1 MLLGKKIS
9 FADPS
14 VRPPIALSNKVLA
27 ILFILLVFDVGKTY
41 AMHNDN
47 LIVTDGIFYKADTL
61 QKFTG
66 VTTGKEQ
73 FTIENGILE
82 GPYSRFYDNGRL
94 REEGSFSK
102 GKMQGIIYYYYPN
115 GQLKRIANYQF
126 GIKDGEMV
134 EYWSNGMMFAQFLFK
149 NDLEN
154 GKQIIYSRTG
164 GINYTLSGIYVN
176 GTKVASFTN

>member
-1 MLLGKKIS
+1 MRSNKNTIFPDRAIRS
-9 FADPS
+9 
-14 VRPPIALSNKVLA
+14 PIARSIKLLSLLL
-27 ILFILLVFDVGKTY
+27 ILFMFYAAKTY

-73 FTIENGILE
+73 FSIENGILE

-94 REEGSFSK
+94 REEGNFSK

-164 GINYTLSGIYVN
+164 NINYVLSGIYVD
-176 GTKVASFTN
+176 GTKVASFPN

>member
-1 MLLGKKIS
+1 MRSKKNTT
-9 FADPS
+9 FADS
-14 VRPPIALSNKVLA
+14 TYRSPIGLSINLLSL
-27 ILFILLVFDVGKTY
+27 LFLLLMFDVGKTH

-73 FTIENGILE
+73 FSIENGILE

-94 REEGSFSK
+94 REEGNFSK

-115 GQLKRIANYQF
+115 GQLKRITNYQF
-126 GIKDGEMV
+126 GIKNGEMV

-149 NDLEN
+149 NDREN

-164 GINYTLSGIYVN
+164 NINYVLSGIYVD
-176 GTKVASFTN
+176 GTKVASFPN

>member
-1 MLLGKKIS
+1 MRSKKNTT
-9 FADPS
+9 FADS
-14 VRPPIALSNKVLA
+14 TYRSPIGLSINLLSL
-27 ILFILLVFDVGKTY
+27 LFLLLMFDVGKTH

-73 FTIENGILE
+73 FSIENGILE

-94 REEGSFSK
+94 REEGNFSK

-126 GIKDGEMV
+126 GIKNGEMV
-134 EYWSNGMMFAQFLFK
+134 EYWSSGMMFAQFLFK
-149 NDLEN
+149 NDREN

-164 GINYTLSGIYVN
+164 NINYVLSGIYVD
-176 GTKVASFTN
+176 GTKVASFPN

>member
-1 MLLGKKIS
+1 MRPKKNKSFVDGTNRSPISLSIKLLS
-9 FADPS
+9 
-14 VRPPIALSNKVLA
+14 L
-27 ILFILLVFDVGKTY
+27 LFILLIFDVGKTR

-47 LIVTDGIFYKADTL
+47 LIVTDGIFYKADSL

-73 FTIENGILE
+73 FTIQNGILE

-164 GINYTLSGIYVN
+164 NINYALSGIYVD

>member
-1 MLLGKKIS
+1 MRSNKNTS
-9 FADPS
+9 FADRAKRS
-14 VRPPIALSNKVLA
+14 PISLSINLLSL
-27 ILFILLVFDVGKTY
+27 LFILLMFDVGKTH

-47 LIVTDGIFYKADTL
+47 LIVKNGIFYKADTL

-102 GKMQGIIYYYYPN
+102 SKMQGIIYYYYPN

-126 GIKDGEMV
+126 GIKNGEMV

-164 GINYTLSGIYVN
+164 GINYALSGIYIN

>member
-1 MLLGKKIS
+1 MRSKKNTT
-9 FADPS
+9 FADS
-14 VRPPIALSNKVLA
+14 TYRSPIGLSINLLSL
-27 ILFILLVFDVGKTY
+27 LFLLLMFDVGKTH

-73 FTIENGILE
+73 FSIENGILE

-94 REEGSFSK
+94 REEGNFSK

-115 GQLKRIANYQF
+115 GQLKRITNYQF
-126 GIKDGEMV
+126 GIKNGEMV

-164 GINYTLSGIYVN
+164 GINYALSGIYVN

>member
-1 MLLGKKIS
+1 MRSIKNTM
-9 FADPS
+9 FADHANRS
-14 VRPPIALSNKVLA
+14 TIALSIKLLSLSFLL
-27 ILFILLVFDVGKTY
+27 LFFNVGKTH
-41 AMHNDN
+41 AMHNDR
-47 LIVTDGIFYKADTL
+47 LIVKDGIFYNADTL

-66 VTTGKEQ
+66 ITSGKEQ
-73 FTIENGILE
+73 FTIQNGVLE

-102 GKMQGIIYYYYPN
+102 GEMQGIIYYFYPN

-126 GIKDGEMV
+126 GIKDGEMI

-149 NDLEN
+149 NNLEN

-164 GINYTLSGIYVN
+164 SINHVLSGIYVD
-176 GTKVASFTN
+176 GTKVASFVN